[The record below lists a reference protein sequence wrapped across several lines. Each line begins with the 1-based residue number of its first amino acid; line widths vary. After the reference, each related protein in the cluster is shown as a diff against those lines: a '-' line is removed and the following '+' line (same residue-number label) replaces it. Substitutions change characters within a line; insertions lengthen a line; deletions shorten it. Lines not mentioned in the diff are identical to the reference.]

1 MITVCCGGFA
11 FSAFV
16 AGWCQLPQLP
26 PNYTQLPTRTNDQ
39 LPSVRD
45 GVAGPCDVQGAIF
58 FVGLV
63 KDGYTFG
70 AAALPG
76 APLGAASL
84 RRCFIS
90 CNIVLV

>member
-1 MITVCCGGFA
+1 MVPIT
-11 FSAFV
+11 
-16 AGWCQLPQLP
+16 PIT
-26 PNYTQLPTRTNDQ
+26 PNYTQLPTRTTDQ

-76 APLGAASL
+76 APLGAAGGAPHSMRIRIDHCL
-84 RRCFIS
+84 PRAPVMAV
-90 CNIVLV
+90 N